1 MLFTAEHFL
10 HKSGRGA
17 WKILGLAVMTIS
29 EIYPQFLEVAMFSS
43 AIISGY
49 SILFHP
55 NVMSVAEWACC
66 GLVSRLCFVEGFH

>member
-1 MLFTAEHFL
+1 
-10 HKSGRGA
+10 
-17 WKILGLAVMTIS
+17 MTIS